1 MISRRLNDD
10 DDLDNVVGGLSS
22 INGLKVRIAFL
33 QEMCEMKQSGKLFP
47 EWVKTQ
53 VIYKPDYVSRNNRA
67 FFNDWLAW
75 KSELEKAKALLETM
89 TN

>member
-1 MISRRLNDD
+1 MISRRLN

-47 EWVKTQ
+47 E
-53 VIYKPDYVSRNNRA
+53 
-67 FFNDWLAW
+67 
-75 KSELEKAKALLETM
+75 
-89 TN
+89 